1 MLPISMPVILACITV
16 AATYCGVAF
25 FRSWAVRRQ
34 ILDFPNERSSHTRPT
49 PRGGGLVIV
58 VVTLLGGWVLASAS
72 DLRPLWVPYLSYAT
86 GALLVAVISWLDD
99 LRPLPSSIRLG
110 VHLGAAV
117 IVIGGLGYWRTLAL
131 PLVGSITLG
140 WWGALLTAIWILG
153 LTNAYNFMD
162 GTDGIAGAQA
172 LVGGLGWA
180 LLGWKTDQAIV
191 SGLGLATAGS
201 SLGFLFH
208 NWPPARIFMGDVG
221 SAFLG
226 YTLAVLPVM
235 FVSNATE
242 SPGAPVAGLMLVWPF
257 VFDTTFTFIR
267 RLFQRENVFAAHRS
281 HLYQRISTAH
291 SGHARVALLYSGLAL
306 VGAILA
312 QVWSARVLNGEVT
325 CLLALPVLFLGLWT
339 FVVIDERRQRDDTKP
354 GLKACGQT
362 QK

>member
-34 ILDFPNERSSHTRPT
+34 VLDIPNERSSHTRPT

-58 VVTLLGGWVLASAS
+58 VVTLLGGWVLAAAS
-72 DLRPLWVPYLSYAT
+72 DLRSMWLPYLSYAT

-140 WWGALLTAIWILG
+140 WWGALLTAVWIVG

-162 GTDGIAGAQA
+162 GTDGIAGVQA

-180 LLGWKTDQAIV
+180 LLGWKTDQSLV

-235 FVSNATE
+235 YGFFSQR
-242 SPGAPVAGLMLVWPF
+242 SPGVPVVGLLLVWPF
-257 VFDTTFTFIR
+257 VFDTSFTFIR
-267 RLFQRENVFAAHRS
+267 RLRRRENVFVSHRS
-281 HLYQRISTAH
+281 HLYQRMSTAET
-291 SGHARVALLYSGLAL
+291 GHARIALLYSGLAL
-306 VGAILA
+306 AGGLLA
-312 QVWSARVLNGEVT
+312 QVWSARVVGGEVN
-325 CLLALPVLFLGLWT
+325 CLLALPVLCLGLWI
-339 FVVIDERRQRDDTKP
+339 FVAIHERRRQVAPNR
-354 GLKACGQT
+354 A
-362 QK
+362 